1 MNSEVIVS
9 RALLLAEEFLAR
21 AQSEVLDL
29 AEHDL
34 DRLRDS
40 ATALRTAASDRS
52 SEAKTAERVAYLVI
66 ASAFNQLLAA
76 RKSENG
82 R

>member
-9 RALLLAEEFLAR
+9 RALLLADEFLAR

-29 AEHDL
+29 GERDL
-34 DRLRDS
+34 DRLRES

-52 SEAKTAERVAYLVI
+52 SEAKTVERVAYLVV

-76 RKSENG
+76 HKSEK